1 MLQNI
6 RDNSQGLMAKIIIGF
21 VIITFAL
28 FGAEAIFQNIAS
40 SNDVATVDGEEITES
55 RLQQAMF
62 LQKRQMLSQMGENA
76 DPSQIDDD
84 MVRQPALKSLIDQT
98 VLLNEARDS
107 DIVASQTY
115 INQQITE
122 NPSFQQDGK
131 FSPELYQSLLRSSGF
146 SPKMYMQLLKD
157 ELTIQQLSAGIASSA
172 FITEK
177 ELEATHALLQQK
189 RDVAYVTLSKDAY
202 EKGIEVSDAEIDAY
216 YNDNEQNYYTK
227 ETVEAEY
234 LELKLSEFYQ
244 PVDAALVKEQYE
256 ADLAAFEPVIEKRV
270 SHIMLELNDETTKE
284 AAVDTLNNLKAKVT
298 TADSFAELAKAESE
312 DLGSKEMGGDLGFT
326 KGDTFPENFESAIA
340 DLKKGDVSEPFETD
354 QGVHIVMVTELTESE
369 FDSFD
374 VASKRIEERI
384 QRQQAEPLYLEA
396 IEQLGDLT
404 YTSDSLTDA
413 AQALSLKVATTNP
426 IERQV
431 PSGIAND
438 PKVMKALYSDDVLK
452 EKNNSQ
458 VIELSDANAM
468 VVRIGKHNLPKLKP
482 LAEVKA
488 DVIAK
493 VKMTKAQEQM
503 KSKIDS
509 LIADVKTGKSL
520 ASLAKNASLNYELKA
535 GVKRQGGELGFELQ
549 QAAFEL
555 PDPGAGATMI
565 DSVTLANGDMQL
577 FTVSNV
583 SASNSD
589 EDKMQQQ
596 AIKQFIAQSIGMETF
611 TAYKAFLDEKADIS
625 IRQ

>member
-6 RDNSQGLMAKIIIGF
+6 RDNSQGLVAKIIIGF

-76 DPSQIDDD
+76 DPSLIDDN
-84 MVRQPALKSLIDQT
+84 MVREPALKSLIDQT
-98 VLLNEARDS
+98 VLLNEARES
-107 DIVASQTY
+107 EIVASQTY

-122 NPSFQQDGK
+122 NPSFQENGQ

-157 ELTIQQLSAGIASSA
+157 ELTIKQLSAGIASSA
-172 FITEK
+172 FITER

-189 RDVAYVTLSKDAY
+189 RDVAYITLSKSDY
-202 EKGIEVSDAEIDAY
+202 EKGIDVTDAEAEAY
-216 YNDNEQNYYTK
+216 YNDNEQKYYTK
-227 ETVEAEY
+227 ESVEAEY
-234 LELKLSEFYQ
+234 IELKLSDFYQ
-244 PVDAALVKEQYE
+244 PVETDLVKEQYD
-256 ADLAAFEPVIEKRV
+256 ADLAAFEPVVEKRV
-270 SHIMLELNDETTKE
+270 SHIMLELNDDSNKQE
-284 AAVDTLNNLKAKVT
+284 AIDTLNNLKTKI
-298 TADSFAELAKAESE
+298 SSPEEFASLAKTESE

-326 KGDTFPENFESAIA
+326 KGDTFPESFETAIV
-340 DLKKGDVSEPFETD
+340 DLKKGEISAPFETD
-354 QGVHIVMVTELTESE
+354 QGVHIVMVTELTETE

-404 YTSDSLTDA
+404 YTSNGLEDA
-413 AQALSLKVATTNP
+413 AQALSLKVATTAP
-426 IERQV
+426 IQRQA
-431 PSGIAND
+431 PSGIATD

-458 VIELSDANAM
+458 VIELSDTDAI
-468 VVRIGKHNLPKLKP
+468 VVRVGKHNLPKLKA
-482 LAEVKA
+482 LAEVKD
-488 DVIAK
+488 DVVIQ
-493 VKMTKAQEQM
+493 VKTAKAQEQM
-503 KSKIDS
+503 KAKIDS
-509 LIADVKTGKSL
+509 LMSEVKAGKSL
-520 ASLAKNASLNYELKA
+520 ASLAKAASLSYESKV
-535 GVKRQGGELGFELQ
+535 GVKRQGGDLSFELQ

-555 PDPGAGATMI
+555 PDPGAGVTMI
-565 DSVTLANGDMQL
+565 DSVTLANGDMKL

-583 SASNSD
+583 SSSSSD
-589 EDKMQQQ
+589 EDKLQQQ
-596 AIKQFIAQSIGMETF
+596 AMKQFIAQSIGMETF
-611 TAYKAFLDEKADIS
+611 AAYKAFLDEKADIE